1 MAIYQG
7 DVEIHDIKIGNIDV
21 FEIYQGNKLVYPE
34 NTDVTITFKLN
45 VSGTVTINGYTPVIS
60 ENNTKFVFTISV
72 KTDYTANITAEHYK
86 SQIIS
91 GIILYLHISIYVES
105 EW

>member
-7 DVEIHDIKIGNIDV
+7 DVGIHDIKVGNIDV

-60 ENNTKFVFTISV
+60 ENNTKFVFTIPI
-72 KTDYTANITAEHYK
+72 KTNYTAIISAEHYK
-86 SQIIS
+86 SQTIKGNS
-91 GIILYLHISIYVES
+91 GYLPITHNVEL
-105 EW
+105 E